1 MRVNSSRALLSACA
15 VATLL
20 ALAGCHEPV
29 SVTVYEPGE
38 YKGASDPLLAKHA
51 AAEQKAA
58 LQKRLE
64 MGQSDR

>member
-1 MRVNSSRALLSACA
+1 MNSSRALLSACA
-15 VATLL
+15 VAALF

-38 YKGASDPLLAKHA
+38 YKGAGDPLLAKHA
-51 AAEQKAA
+51 TAEQKAA